1 MKKLVFISILMA
13 SLQALAQIPSYVPV
27 YGLLSYFP
35 LDGNGN
41 DANSNANSLT
51 NYGAVPTTDRFN
63 NANAAFS
70 FNGSTQYLINNTP
83 NFTFNPNSTFT
94 VSLWHNRN
102 TSSVVGIPIMHA
114 TNAAG
119 NFIWI
124 FQTGA
129 TSMQFGTN
137 KQQAAWFWAQST
149 STTNVWTHIVM
160 VYNAGVMTLYKDNV
174 LVATTN
180 FTHTGVTSA
189 TLPLYIGRGIGGN
202 YFNGKIDDIGIW
214 NRCLTTCEI
223 NDLFTASNSLTT
235 VNAGPN
241 LYACNGGTVTL
252 NGTGANTYIWSP
264 NIQNGTTFTPSI
276 NQTYTLTGINANG
289 CSAWD
294 QTDVLLQQFS
304 IDAGANQTVC
314 QGSSITLSATGAS
327 SYVWNNNVINGQ
339 SFVPSQ
345 GGYYT
350 ATAMSP
356 EGCIAKD
363 SLLITLNPLPIV
375 NAGNDTV
382 VCGGASILLNATGAQ
397 NYTWNN
403 GVTNGQSFQV
413 NTTSTFIVSGTSAA
427 GCTAQDSLEVIVN
440 GIPNIIA
447 GPDIYTCQGQAV
459 TLNAVGGINL
469 QWNNG
474 IQDGVPF
481 VPVSNGIYIVT
492 GMSNDGCYGS
502 DTLIL
507 NYGNLPDLNAG
518 PDQNICFGQ
527 EVTLTGAG
535 GIFMYWNNGVADG
548 IPFVPQTSNSYVLT
562 GASPEGCI
570 STDTV
575 WVNVNDASSASI
587 TVSAIDSYTV
597 NGQTY
602 TASGTY
608 TQVLTNAV
616 GCDSLLTINL
626 TLDFTGIANL
636 DNQEFLVFPN
646 PASEVVNIEISPSL
660 VGEELKILKTDGSLI
675 EKEVM
680 NEVLKAIRIQHL
692 PGGLYFIQI
701 GNNKQRFVIVGN
713 D

>member
-1 MKKLVFISILMA
+1 MKKLLFISILFA
-13 SLQALAQIPSYVPV
+13 SMQALAQIPSYVPV

-41 DANSNANSLT
+41 DANGNANSLT

-83 NFTFNPNSTFT
+83 NFIFNPNSTFT

-114 TNAAG
+114 TNAAN

-129 TSMQFGTN
+129 TNMQFGTN

-180 FTHTGVTSA
+180 FTHTGVTST

-202 YFNGKIDDIGIW
+202 YFSGKIDDIGIW

-235 VNAGPN
+235 VSAGPN

-304 IDAGANQTVC
+304 IDAGANQSVC

-327 SYVWNNNVINGQ
+327 SYTWNNNVINGQ

-350 ATAMSP
+350 ATAISP

-382 VCGGASILLNATGAQ
+382 VCGGATILLNATGAQ

-403 GVTNGQSFQV
+403 GVANGQSFQV
-413 NTTSTFIVSGTSAA
+413 NATSTFVVSGTSAA

-440 GIPNIIA
+440 AIPNINA
-447 GPDIYTCQGQAV
+447 GQDIYTCQGQAV

-481 VPVSNGIYIVT
+481 VPVSNGTYIVT

-502 DTLIL
+502 DTLVL

-548 IPFVPQTSNSYVLT
+548 IPFVPQTSNNYVLT
-562 GASPEGCI
+562 GASPEGCVG
-570 STDTV
+570 TDTV
-575 WVNVNDASSASI
+575 WVNVNDANSASI
-587 TVSAIDSYTV
+587 TVNAIDSYTI

-608 TQVLTNAV
+608 TQVLTNAA

-646 PASEVVNIEISPSL
+646 PANDVVHIQISPSL
-660 VGEELKILKTDGSLI
+660 IGEELKILKTDGSLI
-675 EKEVM
+675 ANEQM
-680 NEVLKAIRIQHL
+680 NEVIKTIEIQNL

-701 GNNKQRFVIVGN
+701 GDNKQRFVIVGN